1 MEIIADLHLHSKYAR
16 ATSPKSNIPGLIK
29 GAKKKG
35 INLLGTGDYTH
46 PEYFQHLQE
55 NLEKDPETGFY
66 NYKQDKNEEIY
77 FIPSTEISNE
87 YRENGEM
94 KKIHQ
99 VVISP
104 DLETVEQIND
114 VLKQQTDLSI
124 DGRPTFNLTAPETVE
139 KIMEVSKKNLIIPA
153 HVWTPHY
160 SLFGSNSGFDS
171 VEECYKDQEKH
182 INALETG
189 LSADPEM
196 FWRLSSLDNYTLIS
210 NSDSHSP
217 YPYRMGRE
225 ANIMKMEEPSYEKM
239 VKGIRKGEILEK
251 TIEFYPEE
259 GKYHWD
265 GHRKCNISMDPR
277 KAMEKF
283 NNICPSCGKPMTL
296 GVMHRVEELADR
308 KPGEEPEEKTPFTS
322 LIPLQKIISLA
333 IDTGM
338 KTKTVE
344 KKHRKL
350 INRFGTELNVLLRTE
365 KEQIEQETNRKIAE
379 YIEKTR
385 EGKVKWKP
393 GYDGVYGE
401 PIFEEDEKKDH
412 EENEANQQ
420 QTLKDF

>member
-16 ATSPKSNIPGLIK
+16 ATSPKSNIPGLFK

-46 PEYFQHLQE
+46 PEYLEHLEQ
-55 NLEKDPETGFY
+55 NLEKDPETDFY
-66 NYKQDKNEEIY
+66 RYKEGKKDIY
-77 FIPSTEISNE
+77 FVPSTEISNE
-87 YRENGEM
+87 YREDGEL

-99 VVISP
+99 VIITPS
-104 DLETVEQIND
+104 LEIVEQIND
-114 VLKQQTDLSI
+114 ELSNHTDLSI
-124 DGRPTFNLTAPETVE
+124 DGRPSFNLTAPETVE
-139 KIMEVSKKNLIIPA
+139 KIMEISKKNFIIPA

-182 INALETG
+182 IHALETG
-189 LSADPEM
+189 LSSDPQM
-196 FWRLSSLDNYTLIS
+196 NWRLSSLDEYTLIS

-225 ANIMKMEEPSYEKM
+225 ANVFQLEEVSYNNLIKVIKEED
-239 VKGIRKGEILEK
+239 RDQFER

-265 GHRKCNISMDPR
+265 GHRKCNISMNPR
-277 KAMEKF
+277 KAMEKY
-283 NNICPSCGKPMTL
+283 NNICPSCGKQMTL

-308 KPGEEPEEKTPFTS
+308 EPGYKPDGKTPFTS

-333 IDTGM
+333 MDMGM

-350 INRFGTELNVLLRTE
+350 IDRFKDELNVLLNTE
-365 KEQIEQETNRKIAE
+365 TDKIEQETNRKIAS

-385 EGKVKWKP
+385 KGKVEWKP

-401 PIFEEDEKKDH
+401 PVFDEEKMKKGKKP
-412 EENEANQQ
+412 EQSVLGE
-420 QTLKDF
+420 F